1 MPTEP
6 SVPPKPVSEVWRPE
20 LTRLPALNPGQRFFR
35 WWARGFVRL
44 VVFLFTRPKV
54 TGLENFPRSGPALV
68 VINHLGDADGVLGI
82 AFWPVYTDPYAKIE
96 LIDLPVLGWIIEKY
110 GVIWVH
116 RGLPDRR
123 ALSAGLEGLRKGRI
137 ISIAP
142 EGRESLIEAL
152 EGGTEGAAFLA
163 WKANVPIV
171 PVAITGTENWRIYGN
186 MKRLKRTDVTL
197 SVGKPFYL
205 PVERDRKKVLE
216 KGTRRIM
223 EELARLLP
231 VKYRGIYAY
240 VGETDQKD
248 PSEPIP
254 N

>member
-1 MPTEP
+1 MPTVQ

-20 LTRLPALNPGQRFFR
+20 LTRLPALKAGQRFFR
-35 WWARGFVRL
+35 RGMRGFVRL
-44 VVFLFTRPKV
+44 VVFFFTRAKV
-54 TGLENFPRSGPALV
+54 KGLENFPRTGPALV

-82 AFWPVYTDPYAKIE
+82 AFWPVFTDPFAKVE
-96 LIDLPVLGWIIEKY
+96 LIQLPILGWLIEMY

-123 ALSAGLEGLRKGRI
+123 ALSSALEGLRKGRI

-142 EGRESLIEAL
+142 EGRESPIGAL

-186 MKRLKRTDVTL
+186 MKRFRRTDVTL
-197 SVGKPFYL
+197 SVGEAFFL
-205 PVERDRKKVLE
+205 STGMDRKKALE
-216 KGTRRIM
+216 DGTRRIM
-223 EELARLLP
+223 EALARMLP
-231 VKYRGIYAY
+231 PQYRGIYAY
-240 VGETDQKD
+240 VGETT
-248 PSEPIP
+248 E
-254 N
+254 

>member
-1 MPTEP
+1 MPNQQ
-6 SVPPKPVSEVWRPE
+6 SIPPKPVSEVWRPE
-20 LTRLPALNPGQRFFR
+20 LTRLPALKPGQRFSR
-35 WWARGFVRL
+35 WWMRGFVRL
-44 VVFLFTRPKV
+44 VVFAFTRARV
-54 TGLENFPRSGPALV
+54 TGLENFPRKGPALV

-82 AFWPVYTDPYAKIE
+82 AFWPVFTDPFAKIE
-96 LIDLPVLGWIIEKY
+96 LIELPILGWLIELY

-123 ALSAGLEGLRKGRI
+123 ALSAALEGLRNGRI

-142 EGRESLIEAL
+142 EGRESPIGAL

-186 MKRLKRTDVTL
+186 MKRLRRTDVTL
-197 SVGKPFYL
+197 SVGEPFL
-205 PVERDRKKVLE
+205 LSAELDRKKALE
-216 KGTRRIM
+216 AGTRRIM

-231 VKYRGIYAY
+231 AQYRGIYAY
-240 VGETDQKD
+240 VDDGGENKF
-248 PSEPIP
+248 
-254 N
+254 